1 MLRHF
6 PYAGY
11 MERLNELRE
20 RVRAGRERWEDSRL
34 GHLIPPS
41 PALHPAPTV
50 AIWLLVL
57 GALLVF
63 IGSFLPWVETS
74 IPAFAD
80 PEFGSMS
87 AREFTDSGLE
97 RSGGLV
103 ALAYTLVLLVLA
115 SFLWRVGLSDW
126 RGILLPFLAAIPLI
140 VAVLEIGDTRD
151 VVFRATE
158 GGPDLGRIER
168 SVKPGLFVVAVGGTF
183 AVMGGLRVSRAAQ
196 HLRKQIEK
204 GEQQAWPPRRGRR
217 G

>member
-1 MLRHF
+1 
-6 PYAGY
+6 
-11 MERLNELRE
+11 MELLNELRE
-20 RVRAGRERWEDSRL
+20 RAHEGRERWEDSRL
-34 GHLIPPS
+34 GQLIPPS

-50 AIWLLVL
+50 AIWLLVV

-63 IGSFLPWVETS
+63 IGSFLPWVGTS
-74 IPAFAD
+74 VPAFSD
-80 PEFGSMS
+80 PEFGNLS

-97 RSGGLV
+97 RSGGV
-103 ALAYTLVLLVLA
+103 IALAYTFVLLVLA

-151 VVFRATE
+151 VVFRAVE
-158 GGPDLGRIER
+158 GGPDLGRIKR
-168 SVKPGLFVVAVGGTF
+168 SVEPGLFVVAVGGAF
-183 AVMGGLRVSRAAQ
+183 AVMGGLRVSRATQ

-204 GEQQAWPPRRGRR
+204 GEQQAWPVRRGRR

>member
-1 MLRHF
+1 
-6 PYAGY
+6 
-11 MERLNELRE
+11 MELLGELRD
-20 RVRAGRERWEDSRL
+20 RARAGRERWEESWL
-34 GHLIPPS
+34 GQLIPPS
-41 PALHPAPTV
+41 PALHPAPTA

-74 IPAFAD
+74 IPAFND
-80 PEFGSMS
+80 PEFGSVS
-87 AREFTDSGLE
+87 ASESTDSGLE

-103 ALAYTLVLLVLA
+103 ALVYTLVLLVLA
-115 SFLWRVGLSDW
+115 GFLWRVGLSDW
-126 RGILLPFLAAIPLI
+126 RGILLPFLAAVPLI

-151 VVFRATE
+151 VVIRATVE
-158 GGPDLGRIER
+158 GPDLGRIER
-168 SVKPGLFVVAVGGTF
+168 SVKPGLFMVAVGGAF

-204 GEQQAWPPRRGRR
+204 GEQQAWPLRRGRR

>member
-1 MLRHF
+1 MELLNQLRDR
-6 PYAGY
+6 A
-11 MERLNELRE
+11 RE
-20 RVRAGRERWEDSRL
+20 GRERWEDSRL
-34 GHLIPPS
+34 GQLIPPS

-50 AIWLLVL
+50 AIWLLIV

-63 IGSFLPWVETS
+63 IGSFLPWIETS
-74 IPAFAD
+74 IPAFSD
-80 PEFGSMS
+80 PELGNLS

-97 RSGGLV
+97 RSGGV
-103 ALAYTLVLLVLA
+103 IALAYTFVLLVLA

-126 RGILLPFLAAIPLI
+126 RGVLLPFLAAIPLI

-151 VVFRATE
+151 VVFRAVE

-168 SVKPGLFVVAVGGTF
+168 SVEPGLFVVAVGGAF

-204 GEQQAWPPRRGRR
+204 GEQQAWPVRRGRR

>member
-1 MLRHF
+1 
-6 PYAGY
+6 
-11 MERLNELRE
+11 MELLNELRD
-20 RVRAGRERWEDSRL
+20 RAREGRERWEDSRL
-34 GHLIPPS
+34 GQLIPPS

-50 AIWLLVL
+50 AIWLLIV

-63 IGSFLPWVETS
+63 IGSFLPWIETS
-74 IPAFAD
+74 IPAFSD
-80 PEFGSMS
+80 PELGNLS

-97 RSGGLV
+97 RSGGV
-103 ALAYTLVLLVLA
+103 IALAYTFVLLVLA

-126 RGILLPFLAAIPLI
+126 RGVLLPFLVAIPLI

-151 VVFRATE
+151 VVFRAVE

-168 SVKPGLFVVAVGGTF
+168 SVEPGLFVVAVGGAF

-204 GEQQAWPPRRGRR
+204 GEQQAWPVRRGRR